1 MKLSESKSGDFTPH
15 PETDGTAV
23 RAVIVD
29 ITPLKK
35 RVTQYG
41 EKEEFRIV
49 FETEVADDEG
59 KRFCIWSRGYTPSLN
74 EKAAIRKDLKKMM
87 GRDLTAA
94 ELAEFDCDGLLGMG
108 VKLIVMHEESEG
120 KTYANIS
127 FIAPDKGAALKPSG
141 KYVRVQD
148 RPARDDAKGGASG
161 SASTYRKAPA
171 ATEEEGRAEWQKVK
185 VHVGKH
191 AGVDLGDLDSEAV
204 EALIEK
210 WLPVGKEMKKP
221 LKADRELIAAL
232 EEVQALMASLTE
244 PAAEPEAAAAEY

>member
-1 MKLSESKSGDFTPH
+1 MKLSESQRGDFTPH

-35 RVTQYG
+35 RQTQYG
-41 EKEEFRIV
+41 EKEEFRLV
-49 FETEVADDEG
+49 FETEVTDDEG
-59 KRFCIWSRGYTPSLN
+59 KRFCIWSRNYTPSLN

-87 GRDLTAA
+87 GRELTAA
-94 ELAEFDCDGLLGMG
+94 ELTEFDLDGLLGMG

-141 KYVRVQD
+141 KYIRVQD
-148 RPARDDAKGGASG
+148 RPARDDAGGAGSG
-161 SASTYRKAPA
+161 TASSYKKAPA
-171 ATEEEGRAEWQKVK
+171 ATEEEGRAPWQKCK

-191 AGVDLGDLDSEAV
+191 AGVDLGDLPEDAV
-204 EALIEK
+204 AALLEK
-210 WLPVGKEMKKP
+210 WLPQAKAQAKP
-221 LKADRELIAAL
+221 KADDKRLMAAL
-232 EEVQALMASLTE
+232 DEVAALLSGGAE
-244 PAAEPEAAAAEY
+244 DAPAEAEPDY